1 MTRSAKWRTVFDI
14 RAKKEELIRLEVE
27 TNHEKFWENH
37 ERAREV
43 ASEIKT
49 LKDGISTWEGLV
61 SDIGAL
67 ADLYLVAG
75 EEGTPAGGFEGEL
88 AELERRFERARR
100 MAFMS
105 GPYDKSG
112 AIVSFYAGAGGQ
124 DAEDWAR
131 ILFRMYTRFA
141 ERKGWGVSV
150 LHKHEN
156 DHGDIKN
163 ATIKIEGSYAYGQLR
178 GEMGVHR
185 LVRIS
190 PFSSKKLR
198 HTSFAYVEVLP
209 NLPKTA
215 DIEIR
220 EDDVEI
226 SFARSSGPG
235 GQNVN
240 KRSTAV
246 RLVHKP
252 TGIAVHADSER
263 SQLAN
268 REAALSILRAKLFTL
283 REESRKRELA
293 GLKGEIPVK
302 IEWGSQIRS
311 YVVHPYQMVKDHRTG
326 AESSN
331 VDAVLDGDL
340 DLFIEH
346 DLLR

>member
-1 MTRSAKWRTVFDI
+1 MKRRSAVWRTIFDL
-14 RAKKEELIRLEVE
+14 RTKQEKLITLEAE
-27 TNHEKFWENH
+27 TQTEHFWQDH

-43 ASEIKT
+43 GEDIKSI
-49 LKDGISTWEGLV
+49 KEEISTWENLV
-61 SDIGAL
+61 GDIGTL
-67 ADLYLVAG
+67 K
-75 EEGTPAGGFEGEL
+75 EL
-88 AELERRFERARR
+88 AAISEDKNFEDEYASLERSFERARR
-100 MAFMS
+100 QALLS
-105 GPYDKSG
+105 GSYDKAA

-131 ILFRMYTRFA
+131 ILYRMYARYG
-141 ERKGWGVSV
+141 ERKGWAVTIV
-150 LHKHEN
+150 HNHEN
-156 DHGDIKN
+156 EHGGIKN
-163 ATIKIEGSYAYGQLR
+163 ATLKIDGAFAYGMLR

-198 HTSFAYVEVLP
+198 HTSFAYIEVLP
-209 NLPKTA
+209 VLPKTA
-215 DIEIR
+215 EVEIKDDDI
-220 EDDVEI
+220 EI

-246 RLVHKP
+246 RIVHKP
-252 TGIAVHADSER
+252 TGIQIHADSER
-263 SQLAN
+263 GQAAN
-268 REAALSILRAKLFTL
+268 RDTALSILRAKLYTI
-283 REESRKRELA
+283 REASKKKELE
-293 GLKGEIPVK
+293 GLKGENPIK

-326 AESSN
+326 YETSQ

-340 DLFIEH
+340 DEFIEH